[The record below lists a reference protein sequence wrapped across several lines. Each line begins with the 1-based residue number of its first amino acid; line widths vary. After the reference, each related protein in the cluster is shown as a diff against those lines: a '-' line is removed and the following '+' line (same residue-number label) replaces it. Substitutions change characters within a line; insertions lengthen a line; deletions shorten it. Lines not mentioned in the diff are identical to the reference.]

1 MVRRH
6 ESAVLLLRLDM
17 GVKIFR
23 DDNWNRIKSGIISR
37 KDIMHLNR
45 EKDKVLIGYLIAHAT
60 EPCRQ
65 SMMKY
70 AAEKYGLYDFPEQ
83 QKNIDDPN
91 DPYYE
96 EYFVL
101 QEQVIREDDA
111 DVLKEVALH
120 SSDYDMAAFAFCRL
134 TGYRFPPS
142 ECDAYSY
149 RTFDCGVLPGM
160 TAEDIREFCR
170 KVIEERGRFANV
182 AEECL
187 RHQKDPNQ

>member
-1 MVRRH
+1 
-6 ESAVLLLRLDM
+6 M

-23 DDNWNRIKSGIISR
+23 DDNWNRITNGIISR
-37 KDIMHLNR
+37 KDIIHLDG
-45 EKDKVLIGYLIAHAT
+45 EKDRELIGYLIRHVT
-60 EPCRQ
+60 EQCSI
-65 SMMKY
+65 SMLRY
-70 AAEKYGLYDFPEQ
+70 AAAQYGIDKLPDPQ
-83 QKNIDDPN
+83 TNIDDPK

-111 DVLKEVALH
+111 DVLKEAALH
-120 SSDYDMAAFAFCRL
+120 SSNYDMAAFAFCRL
-134 TGYRFPPS
+134 TGYSFPPS

-149 RTFDCGVLPGM
+149 RTFDCGILPGM

-170 KVIEERGRFANV
+170 KVIEERRRFANV

>member
-1 MVRRH
+1 
-6 ESAVLLLRLDM
+6 M

-23 DDNWNRIKSGIISR
+23 DDNWNRITNGAISR
-37 KDIMHLNR
+37 KDIMHLDG
-45 EKDKVLIGYLIAHAT
+45 EKDSELIEYLIAHAS
-60 EPCRQ
+60 EPYRN

-70 AAEKYGLYDFPEQ
+70 AAEKYGMDELPQ
-83 QKNIDDPN
+83 PHQNTDDPN

-111 DVLKEVALH
+111 DVLKKAALH
-120 SSDYDMAAFAFCRL
+120 SSNYDMAAFAFCRL

-149 RTFDCGVLPGM
+149 RTFDCGILPGM

-170 KVIEERGRFANV
+170 KVIEERGRFVDV
-182 AEECL
+182 AEYCL
-187 RHQKDPNQ
+187 RDQKDPNQ

>member
-1 MVRRH
+1 
-6 ESAVLLLRLDM
+6 M

-45 EKDKVLIGYLIAHAT
+45 EKDKVLIGYLISHAT

-65 SMMKY
+65 SMMKF
-70 AAEKYGLYDFPEQ
+70 AAEKYSLYDFPEQ

-96 EYFVL
+96 EYLVL

-111 DVLKEVALH
+111 DVLKEAAFH
-120 SSDYDMAAFAFCRL
+120 SSNYDMAAFAFCRL
-134 TGYRFPPS
+134 TGCSFPPS

-149 RTFDCGVLPGM
+149 RTFDCGIMPRT
-160 TAEDIREFCR
+160 TAEDVREFCR
-170 KVIEERGRFANV
+170 RVIEERGRFANV
-182 AEECL
+182 AEERL
-187 RHQKDPNQ
+187 RDQKDSNQ

>member
-6 ESAVLLLRLDM
+6 GSAVLLLRLDM
-17 GVKIFR
+17 DVK
-23 DDNWNRIKSGIISR
+23 IKSGIISR

-45 EKDKVLIGYLIAHAT
+45 EKDKVLIGYLITHAA
-60 EPCRQ
+60 EPCRS

-111 DVLKEVALH
+111 DVLKEAALH

-142 ECDAYSY
+142 NCDAYSY
-149 RTFDCGVLPGM
+149 RTFDCGIMPGM

-170 KVIEERGRFANV
+170 MMIKERGRFANV

>member
-6 ESAVLLLRLDM
+6 GSAVLLLRLDM

-45 EKDKVLIGYLIAHAT
+45 ENDKVLIGYLIAHAT

-70 AAEKYGLYDFPEQ
+70 AAEKYGLYDFP
-83 QKNIDDPN
+83 
-91 DPYYE
+91 
-96 EYFVL
+96 
-101 QEQVIREDDA
+101 EQVIREDDA

-149 RTFDCGVLPGM
+149 RTFDCGILPGM